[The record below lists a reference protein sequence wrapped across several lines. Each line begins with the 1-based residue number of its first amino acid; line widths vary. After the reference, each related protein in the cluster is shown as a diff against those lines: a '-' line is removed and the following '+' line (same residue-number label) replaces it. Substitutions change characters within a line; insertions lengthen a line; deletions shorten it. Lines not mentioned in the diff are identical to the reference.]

1 MTFSD
6 NTTQYMNIS
15 NVIPCLVEA
24 DGPRVVGIDAKRINN
39 ADGLLFELL
48 RGMLE
53 DKGAGT

>member
-6 NTTQYMNIS
+6 NTTQYMSTS

-24 DGPRVVGIDAKRINN
+24 DGPRVVGIDAKHINN
-39 ADGLLFELL
+39 ADGLLLELV
-48 RGMLE
+48 RGLLE